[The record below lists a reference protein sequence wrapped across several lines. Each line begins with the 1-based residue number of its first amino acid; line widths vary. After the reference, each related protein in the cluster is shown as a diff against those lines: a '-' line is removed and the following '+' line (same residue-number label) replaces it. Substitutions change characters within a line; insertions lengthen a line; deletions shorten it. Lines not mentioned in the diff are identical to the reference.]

1 MAPISIQRIVDS
13 SAQSE
18 ISRFLFQDSQ
28 GTFGG
33 KKGCQSFWLA
43 VILMDFFLLSS
54 ALIEDVA
61 TSLVITV

>member
-1 MAPISIQRIVDS
+1 MASISIQRMLTAQHSQKFLDS
-13 SAQSE
+13 FFKIPKGLLGE
-18 ISRFLFQDSQ
+18 
-28 GTFGG
+28 